1 MSENRDPVKMESKER
16 NRAGYRRK
24 LRMNQAKVVEI
35 GPRDGFQNVKEQIP
49 TEVKLNI
56 IDGIID
62 AGFKKVQIGSFVS
75 PKAIPQMRDMKEITA
90 KVIEKYGSTGVEF
103 FALVPNLFGAKA
115 AWEAGLR
122 EITPVMSLSE
132 SHNMNNV
139 KRTKEQSIEEIAK
152 IRQELPD
159 IKITQDIATVFGCP
173 FEGEIKSL
181 NPLLELVGKLHDLG
195 IHAFTLCD
203 TVGLSY
209 PKLIIDTLDAVKK
222 SFPEDE
228 FNIHIHD
235 TRNMGIM
242 NSWLALEHG
251 ADSVQTTLGG
261 LGGCPFAPG
270 ASGNT
275 ATEDLI
281 YALNKNGVE
290 TGIDFDKL
298 LKIAKY
304 EYEQIPTGNFSGH
317 QIKVPEHPCI
327 IRQE

>member
-1 MSENRDPVKMESKER
+1 MKKARVI
-16 NRAGYRRK
+16 
-24 LRMNQAKVVEI
+24 EI

-75 PKAIPQMRDMKEITA
+75 PKAIPQMKDMKEVASAVLT
-90 KVIEKYGSTGVEF
+90 KYADRGIEF
-103 FALVPNLFGAKA
+103 FTLVPNLFGAKT
-115 AWEAGLR
+115 AWEVGIR

-139 KRTKEQSIEEIAK
+139 KRTREQSIEEIQR

-159 IKITQDIATVFGCP
+159 MKITQDIACVFGCP
-173 FEGEIKSL
+173 FEGEIQSL
-181 NPLLELVGKLHDLG
+181 DPLLELIGKLDAIG
-195 IHAFTLCD
+195 VHAFTLCD
-203 TVGLSY
+203 TVGLAY
-209 PKLIIDTLDAVKK
+209 PKLVIDTLAAVKQA
-222 SFPEDE
+222 FPENE

-235 TRNMGIM
+235 TRNAGIL
-242 NSWLALEHG
+242 NSWIALENG

-281 YALNKNGVE
+281 YLLNKNGVE
-290 TGIDFDKL
+290 TGIDFEKL
-298 LKIAKY
+298 VKVAKY
-304 EYEQIPTGNFSGH
+304 EYENIPSGNFSGH